1 MPNYDYRCIKCG
13 RIEER
18 IVMISKKDDPSTC
31 TCEEKGEMKRLISIP
46 PAVVHDTIHPI
57 RRAGTEWNDVL
68 KRIEKNS
75 ARENNI
81 EHY

>member
-1 MPNYDYRCIKCG
+1 MPNYDYRCIKCD

-18 IVMISKKDDPSTC
+18 SVMISKKDDLHTC
-31 TCEEKGEMKRLISIP
+31 TCGEKGEMKRLISNP
-46 PAVVHDTIHPI
+46 PIVHDTIHPI

-75 ARENNI
+75 ARANNI

>member
-1 MPNYDYRCIKCG
+1 MPNYDYRCIQCG
-13 RIEER
+13 KIEER
-18 IVMISKKDDPSTC
+18 IVMISKKDDPYTC
-31 TCEEKGEMKRLISIP
+31 TCEMNAEMKRLISIP

-75 ARENNI
+75 ARANNI

>member
-1 MPNYDYRCIKCG
+1 
-13 RIEER
+13 
-18 IVMISKKDDPSTC
+18 
-31 TCEEKGEMKRLISIP
+31 MKRLISIP